1 MPDGKPSSD
10 SLEFEFTD
18 LREARNVLDRPPAGV
33 VESRQLEPGYWP
45 SRRRSPTLTDRALSG
60 DTMDWA
66 MRLPPDL
73 RPFKL
78 CERFPRI
85 ANSIAKQWANRAH
98 CERLFATLSDDR
110 RGNRRGFG
118 AEVQRELDRLRAHL
132 AAI

>member
-1 MPDGKPSSD
+1 MPNGKSSSD

-18 LREARNVLDRPPAGV
+18 LHEARHVLDLPPAGV
-33 VESRQLEPGYWP
+33 IESRQLEPGYWA

-66 MRLPPDL
+66 MRLPSDL

-85 ANSIAKQWANRAH
+85 ANAIAKEWASRAY
-98 CERLFATLSDDR
+98 CESLFASLSADR
-110 RGNRRGFG
+110 RGKRRGFG
-118 AEVQRELDRLRAHL
+118 AEVQRELDRLRAHR